1 MNDVI
6 LFHSTTVALKMEKL
20 AKAEGVTVKL
30 IPVPRHLSSDCTF
43 ALRFERRERATVD
56 RILQENQIEHI
67 GIDQLD

>member
-30 IPVPRHLSSDCTF
+30 IPAPRHLSSDCTF